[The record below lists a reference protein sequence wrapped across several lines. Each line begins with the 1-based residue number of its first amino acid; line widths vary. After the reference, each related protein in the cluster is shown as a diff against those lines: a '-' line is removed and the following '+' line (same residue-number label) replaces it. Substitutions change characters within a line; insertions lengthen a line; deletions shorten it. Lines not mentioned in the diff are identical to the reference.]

1 MDELTTRPRMFGST
15 TWFHYQLAEAIHET
29 GFVID
34 GRFGELTGAAASG
47 EGDFETLVLRRA

>member
-1 MDELTTRPRMFGST
+1 MFGST

-47 EGDFETLVLRRA
+47 EGDYETLVLRRA